1 MDIAAC
7 DSFLAVF
14 DTGTAT
20 AAATQRFISQPALSR
35 QIHALENRCRTAL
48 FIRSKTG
55 MKPTHAAR
63 QLEPVFRRLIEEVRT
78 AESAISTFGQ
88 ERVPL
93 SIVCPTM
100 VAEGVILPFVA
111 DSRTEVANIVERSTN
126 TIFDALAR
134 READLALAPAVPPP
148 EFTSRMIYRIPFT
161 VQVAETSQLAER
173 DSLDIRELD
182 SLSVIVPD
190 KSNGTRIDL
199 DRQLSRAHVN
209 YHPLQDVSRA
219 HIGQAM
225 VKAGK
230 GVVITVDPPKYGL
243 VALTLTDG
251 NSPLSMEEWAAW
263 PSDHFAEDSINH
275 FIDALVEWMQT
286 RPLFDALDFSP
297 SARAEPDR
305 EESDAGDQ
313 RPGVK
318 ISLQAPMP
326 AEGRV
331 TQ

>member
-7 DSFLAVF
+7 ESFLAVF

-55 MKPTHAAR
+55 MQPTHAAR
-63 QLEPVFRRLIEEVRT
+63 QLEPVFRRLIDEVRT
-78 AESAISTFGQ
+78 AESAVSTFGQ

-93 SIVCPTM
+93 TIVCPTM

-111 DSRTEVANIVERSTN
+111 ESRTDVANIVERPTN

-134 READLALAPAVPPP
+134 RDADLALAPAVPPP
-148 EFTSRMIYRIPFT
+148 EFTSKMIYRIPFT
-161 VQVAETSQLAER
+161 VQVADTSRLAKR
-173 DSLDIRELD
+173 DSLDIRELT
-182 SLSVIVPD
+182 SLPVIVPD
-190 KSNGTRIDL
+190 KSNGTRLEL

-209 YHPLQDVSRA
+209 YSPLQEVSRA

-243 VALTLTDG
+243 VALTVNDG
-251 NSPLSMEEWAAW
+251 NAPLSMEEWAAW
-263 PSDHFAEDSINH
+263 PTDHFAEDSIGH
-275 FIDALVEWMQT
+275 FIDALLDWMQT
-286 RPLFDALDFSP
+286 RPLFDTLDFSP
-297 SARAEPDR
+297 SARPELDR
-305 EESDAGDQ
+305 
-313 RPGVK
+313 
-318 ISLQAPMP
+318 
-326 AEGRV
+326 
-331 TQ
+331 